1 MRLTTARSKRRK
13 SISRADARE
22 RESREE
28 RAAQERAAQE
38 RAAQES
44 AAREVQEKKGTVRR
58 RVITVVVSAAVIG
71 LVAAGL
77 IYLQDL
83 NVKRDAQA
91 RAEMANTKIVLEQD
105 SDQDM
110 LRRVDGS
117 YYSVSV
123 DEAGA
128 TSYGYTSL
136 DEDGVVVEKTVA
148 DYVVAGRVLWTTRWD
163 EVDVTVRVIGT
174 DDVDAEPRVETQRCT
189 VQPIDATKP
198 SFTGDPHSSSHYEPG
213 TGEKLPDDS
222 FWGDAPKQICEDR
235 IILWVP
241 DGAVQP

>member
-13 SISRADARE
+13 SISRADTRE
-22 RESREE
+22 RESRE
-28 RAAQERAAQE
+28 ERAAQE

-44 AAREVQEKKGTVRR
+44 AAREVQEKKRTVRR
-58 RVITVVVSAAVIG
+58 RVITVVVSMAVTG

-83 NVKRDAQA
+83 DVKRDAQA
-91 RAEMANTKIVLEQD
+91 RAEMANTRIVFEQD
-105 SDQDM
+105 PDQDM

-123 DEAGA
+123 DEAGV
-128 TSYGYTSL
+128 TTYGYTSL
-136 DEDGVVVEKTVA
+136 DEDGVVVEKTVS

-174 DDVDAEPRVETQRCT
+174 DEVDAEPRVETQRCT

-213 TGEKLPDDS
+213 TGEEIPDDS
-222 FWGDAPKQICEDR
+222 FWGDGAKQICEDR

-241 DGAVQP
+241 DGAVHP